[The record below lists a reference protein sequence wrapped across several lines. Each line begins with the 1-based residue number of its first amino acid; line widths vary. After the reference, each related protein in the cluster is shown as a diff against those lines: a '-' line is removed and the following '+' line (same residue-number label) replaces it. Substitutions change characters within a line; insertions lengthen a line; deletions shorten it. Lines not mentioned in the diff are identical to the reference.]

1 MDNKDYY
8 TQGLI
13 GGGEESYIDE
23 LEGIVNN
30 EPKKNKYEV
39 VKFHKL
45 NMFPYFLVGKVV
57 SKFDFDGT
65 NKYLNG
71 VGILVGPDIVLT
83 VAHNLCHMTSKD
95 KILITKKVCFFA
107 AANGDFN
114 LFDPVKSV
122 NTYIPD
128 AYIESLKTEN
138 RDEQLHN
145 DWGLIFLS
153 TPIGD
158 HITQIL
164 DIDKHNNYIKL
175 VDQFYN
181 FFVNNE
187 GFNLTGL
194 TKLTQSDKISIVGY
208 TEYKETYKNNSA
220 YKYIKNFT
228 NNEEDTNKI
237 LKDIVEGDTMK
248 DKKIN
253 INININTD
261 KSEGMLTKGGREMKA
276 NGTDY
281 IVLGKEEF
289 NKDFD
294 TNDIEKLIMC
304 ESKGNIIGM
313 TGENME
319 LDLKAIRYKISTY
332 KGQSGS
338 PIFIRSRIITEKDPN
353 MKNKPQYI
361 YKFIGL
367 HSRRG
372 PSSEFYE
379 SEKLNN
385 LTENLMTG
393 NLGNAANFIK
403 VKPQNKNSELETAMA
418 ENDIVKQNGICEY
431 NMALSIMGDTI
442 KTIKDIITK
451 ENSLPKYQQLSDVK
465 SDFVMIKIMLNGE
478 QKLNGLFKRNISMAS
493 LFNFGSKIFNVPKE
507 FILLKDIA
515 YNNDIAAIHNF
526 NFDSGKR
533 LTEILKDEE
542 CSSKSFELMLNIK
555 KYGEIMSNNILQKFL
570 ENYDLEEKQLRTD
583 FNKYTKAL
591 FHSIF
596 AEIHSFETVHPTYG
610 KLFKKIRKTI
620 LAKLNILS

>member
-1 MDNKDYY
+1 MENKEYFN
-8 TQGLI
+8 QGLI

-45 NMFPYFLVGKVV
+45 NIFPYFLVGKVV

-83 VAHNLCHMTSKD
+83 VAHNLCHMTAKD
-95 KILITKKVCFFA
+95 KIMITKKVCFFA
-107 AANGDFN
+107 ASNGDFN
-114 LFDPVKSV
+114 LFEPVKSV
-122 NTYIPD
+122 NTYIPES
-128 AYIESLKTEN
+128 YIESLKRDN

-153 TPIGD
+153 SPIGD

-164 DIDKHNNYIKL
+164 DIDKNNSYIKII
-175 VDQFYN
+175 DKFYS
-181 FFVNNE
+181 FFINNE
-187 GFNLTGL
+187 GLNLSGL
-194 TKLTQSDKISIVGY
+194 SRITQSDKISIVGY
-208 TEYKETYKNNSA
+208 TEYKENYKNNSA
-220 YKYIKNFT
+220 YKYIKNFA
-228 NNEEDTNKI
+228 NSEEDTNKI
-237 LKDIVEGDTMK
+237 LKDIVEGENIK

-261 KSEGMLTKGGREMKA
+261 KNEARFYPKNSEMKA

-294 TNDIEKLIMC
+294 NNDIEKLIMC
-304 ESKGNIIGM
+304 ESKGNIIGL
-313 TGENME
+313 TGGNDVE
-319 LDLKAIRYKISTY
+319 LDINAIKYKISTY

-338 PIFIRSRIITEKDPN
+338 PIFIRSRLITEKDPN
-353 MKNKPQYI
+353 MKNKPTYI

-372 PSSEFYE
+372 PSVEFYE
-379 SEKLNN
+379 SERLNN
-385 LTENLMTG
+385 LTENLMTT
-393 NLGNAANFIK
+393 NFNNNILIKAA
-403 VKPQNKNSELETAMA
+403 KPKISELESD
-418 ENDIVKQNGICEY
+418 NDIVKQNGICEY
-431 NMALSIMGDTI
+431 NMALTIMGDTI

-451 ENSLPKYQQLSDVK
+451 EAAIHKPQLELK
-465 SDFVMIKIMLNGE
+465 SDFIMIKIMLNGE
-478 QKLNGLFKRNISMAS
+478 QKLSGLFKRNIPMSF

-507 FILLKDIA
+507 FILLRDA
-515 YNNDIAAIHNF
+515 NNNNDNIAMIHNF
-526 NFDSGKR
+526 NFDSNKK
-533 LTEILKDEE
+533 LSEILKDDE

-555 KYGEIMSNNILQKFL
+555 KYGEITSNNILQKFL
-570 ENYDLEEKQLRTD
+570 ENYDLEEKQLKAD

-596 AEIHSFETVHPTYG
+596 SEIHSFELIHPTYG

-620 LAKLNILS
+620 LVKLNIQS